1 MLRASF
7 SPIRVR
13 RSGLSS
19 AAAVKVVYQYSTFSN
34 KVGVEISNLKVVNS
48 NRMFKSFGYDI
59 GNNGFR
65 AVCKPY
71 NHASMQSASIDP
83 SLSFN
88 IEGVVRGGIN
98 GFSLA
103 ILRGNCHM
111 GNLVGDIRES
121 LNDFLVGDLTGFFVL
136 SQDHITGLDVFDC
149 NQTNGGNNRRSSNKA
164 LRSHSGFCCYR
175 YENRGGYRIC

>member
-1 MLRASF
+1 MNQY
-7 SPIRVR
+7 P
-13 RSGLSS
+13 
-19 AAAVKVVYQYSTFSN
+19 AVAN

-83 SLSFN
+83 TLSFN

-98 GFSLA
+98 GFGLA
-103 ILRGNCHM
+103 VLCGYCHM

-121 LNDFLVGDLTGFFVL
+121 LNDFLISNFTGFFVL
-136 SQDHITGLDVFDC
+136 CQDHITGLDVLNC
-149 NQTNGGNNRRSSNKA
+149 NQTNGGNNRRASHKA
-164 LRSHSGFCCYR
+164 LRSHSGFGSYR
-175 YENRGGYRIC
+175 NCGSDSSCTPDLS